1 MTGQNP
7 SGTSKQEIADL
18 IRIADEML
26 EILEYKIATNNHEY
40 QKNRNTFIAEYTK
53 WYTRC
58 LPIIR
63 SILPDKAPRYESLY
77 HTNKRSGTNEY
88 TYTIQDYIQGVYFKD
103 KPKSYTDNITCKRL
117 KEQRSILKTAPPRI
131 NDFSF
136 EIEKF
141 VKINPIYGQT
151 SSSISKH
158 ERFMDIRFS
167 DDHYNSIKAEINSC
181 YKRGFFVATFLLSKE
196 LIRNLLIDIIKINFH
211 PISDE
216 QISLYYDFQNNTHK
230 EMWQLLGTLIEK
242 KEEID
247 INSEAIENLIEM
259 LEAMDQKMR
268 PGSHSF
274 KSISTRED
282 IDNYRL
288 DELVELLNDIVEFM
302 SK

>member
-1 MTGQNP
+1 MTGKNP
-7 SGTSKQEIADL
+7 RGTSKQEIADL
-18 IRIADEML
+18 VRIADEML
-26 EILEYKIATNNHEY
+26 ELLEYKIASNNHEY

-103 KPKSYTDNITCKRL
+103 KPKSYTDNIMCKRL
-117 KEQRSILKTAPPRI
+117 KEQRSILKTASPRI

-136 EIEKF
+136 EFEKF
-141 VKINPIYGQT
+141 VKINPIYGQP
-151 SSSISKH
+151 SSSISKY
-158 ERFMDIRFS
+158 ERFMDISFS
-167 DDHYNSIKAEINSC
+167 DEHYNSIKAEINSC

-196 LIRNLLIDIIKINFH
+196 LIRNLLIDIIRINFQ

-216 QISLYYDFQNNTHK
+216 QISLYYDFQNETHK
-230 EMWQLLGTLIEK
+230 EMWQLLGTLVQK
-242 KEEID
+242 KEEIN
-247 INSEAIENLIEM
+247 INSEVIENLIEM
-259 LEAMDQKMR
+259 FAAMDQKIKL
-268 PGSHSF
+268 GSHSF

-282 IDNYRL
+282 IDKYRL
-288 DELVELLNDIVEFM
+288 DEIVELLNDIVEFM

>member
-1 MTGQNP
+1 MTGQKP
-7 SGTSKQEIADL
+7 RKTSKQEIADL
-18 IRIADEML
+18 IRIADGML
-26 EILEYKIATNNHEY
+26 ELLKYKIVSNDHEY

-53 WYTRC
+53 WYTQC
-58 LPIIR
+58 LPIVR

-117 KEQRSILKTAPPRI
+117 KEQISILKTATPRI

-136 EIEKF
+136 EIKKF
-141 VKINPIYGQT
+141 VKINPIYGQD

-167 DDHYNSIKAEINSC
+167 DEHYNSIKAEINSC

-216 QISLYYDFQNNTHK
+216 QISLYYDLQNKTHK
-230 EMWQLLGTLIEK
+230 EMWQLLGTLIKK

-259 LEAMDQKMR
+259 LTAMDQKIK